1 MARKWLL
8 LCSSLLLIMLMLPV
22 AAFAAETPAVSILV
36 SNDQPA
42 LEESIQVTVKAEQVT
57 DLYAFELSLYY
68 DPAQLEFQK
77 GSEKTELKGF
87 AVPVKQ
93 SEAGGHHL
101 VFAHTKTGT
110 TLSVNGSAE
119 LVTFTFVAKKAAN
132 AVITLKDVKLLDS
145 GLQQIATAAVSSN
158 ITIAGGGGGGGSVP
172 GPSPSPST
180 ETDVVDVISSQ
191 LANATG
197 STVVVELP
205 ESATKVRLPYN
216 AFELLGSKQ
225 LEVNAGEMKLLVPS
239 SIFKQLEGKVPAEQL
254 KDSAIILKIE
264 SLAKSQAD
272 ALLAL
277 ISSESKAGVK
287 AGGDIYEFNLY
298 LQTKD
303 GGMHELKDFNEAMTI
318 HIAAGSGIDA
328 KLSNIYYVAAN
339 GKLEFV
345 GGEHTGGQITAQISH
360 FSKYALLEINKSFAD
375 VKADFW
381 AASVIKELAA
391 KQIVTGTGDTTFEP
405 LRSVTRAEFTS
416 LLVRALKLTETGTST
431 FADVKGTEWYAA
443 DINMAVKAGL
453 IQGRSTAVFAPNE
466 KITREELAV
475 LVLRAFELQSGTTAS
490 GGVTG
495 TFKDA
500 AQISVWAGADVSK
513 AVELG
518 LLQGRTTDQFV
529 PKGISNRAEAAQVI
543 YNLLFKV

>member
-42 LEESIQVTVKAEQVT
+42 LEENIQVTVKAEQVT

-68 DPAQLEFQK
+68 DPAQLEFQE

-101 VFAHTKTGT
+101 IFAHTKTGT
-110 TLSVNGSAE
+110 TASVNGSAE
-119 LVTFTFVAKKAAN
+119 LVTFTFAAKKAAN

-145 GLQQIATAAVSSN
+145 GLHQIAAAAVSAN

-172 GPSPSPST
+172 SPSPSPST
-180 ETDVVDVISSQ
+180 DTDVVDVISSQ

-197 STVVVELP
+197 STVVVQLP

-239 SIFKQLEGKVPAEQL
+239 SLFKQLEGKVPAEQL

-264 SLAKSQAD
+264 TLVKSQAD

-277 ISSESKAGVK
+277 IASESKAGVK

-318 HIAAGSGIDA
+318 HIAAGSGIDS
-328 KLSNIYYVAAN
+328 KLSNIYYVAEN

-345 GGEHTGGQITAQISH
+345 GGEHTGGQMKAQISH

-391 KQIVTGTGDTTFEP
+391 KQIVTGTGDITFEP

-453 IQGRSTAVFAPNE
+453 IQGRSAAVFAPNE

-490 GGVTG
+490 GGVAG

-518 LLQGRTTDQFV
+518 LLQGRTKDQFV